1 MKNILL
7 ISLIIVSIFIIIN
20 RLSVLSIIKYRLSN
34 QAFIK
39 NKINSSIE
47 EINIISERY
56 MFSPM
61 LVRLKRGKTV
71 RLVLS
76 TYDVQHGIFQPD
88 LKINLSA
95 YPGKPAETIIK
106 PDKVGEYTVT
116 CSLYCGV
123 DHNKMK
129 MTFIVYE

>member
-1 MKNILL
+1 MKNI
-7 ISLIIVSIFIIIN
+7 SLILLVFVGVIIIA
-20 RLSVLSIIKYRLSN
+20 RGFDYLSTFKYKLSN
-34 QAFIK
+34 QH
-39 NKINSSIE
+39 KINSTVDSSIE
-47 EINIISERY
+47 EIDIKSERY

-61 LVRLKRGKTV
+61 LVRLKKGKAV
-71 RLVLS
+71 KLVLS

-95 YPGKPAETIIK
+95 YPGKPAETIIV
-106 PDKVGEYTVT
+106 PNIVGEYTVT

-129 MTFIVYE
+129 MTFMIYE

>member
-1 MKNILL
+1 MKNISIIL
-7 ISLIIVSIFIIIN
+7 ILIIVSIIVE
-20 RLSVLSIIKYRLSN
+20 RLFFLSKIQYQSFN
-34 QAFIK
+34 Q
-39 NKINSSIE
+39 NKTNTAVNNSID

-95 YPGKPAETIIK
+95 YPGKPAENIIE